1 MRRTRLASLLAIF
14 ALGCGS
20 SSYSYES
27 APPSGSTITTAGGT
41 MAPAAPAEPEAE
53 YALAADEAGYGG
65 MAGGDDWGDADFEEE
80 AMPPAQSVSD
90 VLQEAR
96 PRVAQNAPTPSP
108 QAQQAQGGE
117 GGEASDGV
125 DLSGPLLIYTALFH
139 LGVYEVT
146 QTQDAILE
154 QLAELDVI
162 LARRSDTEL
171 VLRVPAANFQRAVDS
186 VEGAGDVL
194 HREVNVQDV
203 GEEFR
208 DISIRLRNAEVM
220 RTRLEALLTRADDVE
235 DALAIEREL
244 QRLTE
249 IIERFKGRQRY
260 LADQIRFSTITI
272 IFQPL
277 STEPTGPDGFTLPF
291 DWLEQLGLS
300 NLMRL
305 R

>member
-1 MRRTRLASLLAIF
+1 MKPIRLLGLLAVL
-14 ALGCGS
+14 AAGCGS

-27 APPSGSTITTAGGT
+27 AQSSSGDAIATAGGST
-41 MAPAAPAEPEAE
+41 APAPAAPAADYAVAEA
-53 YALAADEAGYGG
+53 DYGG
-65 MAGGDDWGDADFEEE
+65 AAGGDWDDAEFEFSGAEVE
-80 AMPPAQSVSD
+80 RSVSD
-90 VLQEAR
+90 VLDESR
-96 PRVAQNAPTPSP
+96 PRVAQNAPPP
-108 QAQQAQGGE
+108 PQQAQQAQGGE
-117 GGEASDGV
+117 GEPAEASDGI
-125 DLSGPLLIYTALFH
+125 DLSGPLLIYTARFH

-146 QTQDAILE
+146 ETQDAILE
-154 QLAELDVI
+154 QLAELDII

-171 VLRVPAANFQRAVDS
+171 VIRVPAANFERAVDG
-186 VEGAGDVL
+186 VEAAGDVL

-208 DISIRLRNAEVM
+208 DIAIRLRNAEVM
-220 RTRLEALLTRADDVE
+220 RDRLERLLARADEVE

-244 QRLTE
+244 QRLTD

-272 IFQPL
+272 VFQPL